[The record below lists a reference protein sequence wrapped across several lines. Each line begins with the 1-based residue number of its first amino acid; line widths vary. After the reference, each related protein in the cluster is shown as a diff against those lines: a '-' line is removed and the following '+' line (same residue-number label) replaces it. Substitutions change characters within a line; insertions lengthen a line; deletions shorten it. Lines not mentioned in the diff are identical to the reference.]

1 MSTATDVI
9 IPIVTAL
16 CGGGLMKG
24 LDWWGKQRDAAREA
38 SERAEAR
45 KAEADK
51 SAATDLVAVMRENAV
66 AAEQRGER
74 AAERAV
80 TIARALQDSA
90 AAQTTLAH
98 EVARIPDAMDALAR
112 RVESLERAVMDRERP
127 STPIDPPRL
136 PPGGVS

>member
-16 CGGGLMKG
+16 CGGGLMNG

-136 PPGGVS
+136 PSGGVS